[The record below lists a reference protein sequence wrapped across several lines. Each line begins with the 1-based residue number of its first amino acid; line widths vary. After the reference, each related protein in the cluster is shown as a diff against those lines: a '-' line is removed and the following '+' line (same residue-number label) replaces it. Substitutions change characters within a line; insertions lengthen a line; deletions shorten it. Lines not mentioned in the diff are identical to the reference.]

1 MKYVSI
7 IGVMVATLLAHSA
20 FGQLTYAISN
30 EEVTI
35 TGYSGE
41 LSGHLDIP
49 SSIEGYPVTK
59 IASDTFMFYSNLTSV
74 TIADSVLSIGV
85 DAFYSC
91 DSLTN
96 VILGNSVQTIRAHAF
111 RFSRNLP
118 SVVIPSSVTSI
129 EFFTF
134 SECRNMSNIYFCGNA
149 PSVDPAAF
157 DYAPATV
164 YRRYG
169 ATGWPSI
176 GQLWLGKTTA
186 LWRAAFSQVESTPE
200 GLCLHF
206 AGPPNDTAI
215 VERATHFTDHDWAPV
230 DTNFLINGEG
240 VCTVDNGGSE
250 TSCYYR
256 VILSY
261 K

>member
-1 MKYVSI
+1 MNNTLI
-7 IGVMVATLLAHSA
+7 NGFLVAILMASSSY
-20 FGQLTYAISN
+20 GQLTYAIAN

-49 SSIEGYPVTK
+49 ASIEGYPVTK
-59 IASDTFMFYSNLTSV
+59 IGSLTFMFCDNLTSV
-74 TIADSVLSIGV
+74 SFADSVLSIGS

-96 VILGNSVQTIRAHAF
+96 VNFGNNVQRIRANAF

-118 SVVIPSSVTSI
+118 SVVIPGSITSI
-129 EFFTF
+129 EYHVF
-134 SECRNMSNIYFCGNA
+134 SECRNMTNIFFCGNA
-149 PSVDPAAF
+149 PSVDSTSF

-169 ATGWPSI
+169 ATGWPPI
-176 GQLWLGKTTA
+176 GQLWLLKTTA
-186 LWRAAFSQVESTPE
+186 LWRATFSLAESSSE
-200 GLCLHF
+200 GLSLHF
-206 AGPPNDTAI
+206 VGPPNDTAI
-215 VERATHFTDHDWAPV
+215 IERATHFTDHNWTPV
-230 DTNFLINGEG
+230 DTNFLINGQG
-240 VCTVDNGGSE
+240 VCTVDKSTTDTTGF
-250 TSCYYR
+250 YR

-261 K
+261 E